1 MALPTTA
8 EINGLDIID
17 WATPYVLV
25 STKSTVN
32 TYGLDITDWAT
43 PLLAST
49 GGAAATPTN
58 TLWTYVNING
68 TWKQV
73 VYTYINIEGTWK
85 TVTET
90 GVNIS
95 TTWKT

>member
-1 MALPTTA
+1 MALPTTSNIA
-8 EINGLDIID
+8 GLDIID
-17 WATPYVLV
+17 WATPYVLI

-32 TYGLDITDWAT
+32 AFGLDIIDWAT

-49 GGAAATPTN
+49 GGTAATPTD
-58 TLWTYVNING
+58 TLWTYVNVSG

-73 VYTYINIEGTWK
+73 ANTYVNVSGTWK
-85 TVTET
+85 TVSET

>member
-8 EINGLDIID
+8 GLDVTD

-32 TYGLDITDWAT
+32 AYGLDVIDWAT
-43 PLLAST
+43 PFLAST

-68 TWKQV
+68 TWKLVNTTYVKINSEWKV
-73 VYTYINIEGTWK
+73 VTSTGVKISDTWK
-85 TVTET
+85 
-90 GVNIS
+90 I
-95 TTWKT
+95 